1 LTSKICIV
9 HFAELD
15 VDFFPF
21 DKGWQMSHAKM
32 LQLQILIFVPL
43 FFLPAA
49 DVIIH
54 PAYQQWNN
62 EKAESRN
69 TARRLVQ
76 YVAASNRQLME
87 QTRLLLAVLS
97 KSPHVIREDS
107 ESCSSLFSD
116 ILKDE
121 PFFSNI
127 EAADLNGDVF
137 CNGASSAGTNIAD
150 REYFQQA
157 VRTRQFVFS
166 DYAPALTTGKHSI
179 GLVYPCFSE
188 TGQPKGVIFASLDLK
203 TLVQIP
209 EKSLPEN
216 SEVLI
221 VDSKGTIL
229 ASYPNVDEWIGR
241 SVPDAPVIKAMLSQ
255 EEGFVGEK
263 GLDGVA
269 RNFALTSVT
278 HGVPGEL
285 HIAAGFPEKP
295 FNWLS
300 GDMLQN
306 AAVLLGIMALLAFA
320 AGWLAARYLP
330 RES

>member
-1 LTSKICIV
+1 
-9 HFAELD
+9 
-15 VDFFPF
+15 
-21 DKGWQMSHAKM
+21 MSHAKM

-87 QTRLLLAVLS
+87 QTQLLLAALS
-97 KSPHVIREDS
+97 KSTPVTREDS
-107 ESCSSLFSD
+107 ESCRSLFAD
-116 ILKDE
+116 ILKNQ

-127 EAADLNGDVF
+127 GAADLNGDVF
-137 CNGASSAGTNIAD
+137 CNAASSARTNIAD
-150 REYFQQA
+150 REYFQRA
-157 VRTRQFVFS
+157 VRTRRFVFS
-166 DYAPALTTGKHSI
+166 DYAPAVSSGKHSI
-179 GLVYPCFSE
+179 DLVYPWLSE
-188 TGQPKGVIFASLDLK
+188 TGQPQGVIFASLDLK

-229 ASYPNVDEWIGR
+229 AACPNVNEWIGR
-241 SVPDAPVIKAMLSQ
+241 SLPDAPVIKAMLSQ
-255 EEGFVGEK
+255 KEGFVEEK
-263 GLDGVA
+263 DLDGVV
-269 RNFALTSVT
+269 RDFAFTSVT
-278 HGVPGEL
+278 SGPSGEL

-300 GDMLQN
+300 EDMLQN
-306 AAVLLGIMALLAFA
+306 AAVLLGIMVLFAFA
-320 AGWLAARYLP
+320 AGWLAARHLP
-330 RES
+330 QKS

>member
-1 LTSKICIV
+1 
-9 HFAELD
+9 
-15 VDFFPF
+15 
-21 DKGWQMSHAKM
+21 MSPATM
-32 LQLQILIFVPL
+32 LRLQIFIFVPL

-54 PAYQQWNN
+54 PAHQQWKN
-62 EKAESRN
+62 EKAESEN

-76 YVAASNRQLME
+76 YVAASDRQLME

-97 KSPHVIREDS
+97 KSTPVMQADS
-107 ESCSSLFSD
+107 ESCRSLFSD
-116 ILKDE
+116 ILKNQ

-127 EAADLNGDVF
+127 GAANMNGDVF
-137 CNGASSAGTNIAD
+137 CDAASPARINIAD

-157 VRTRQFVFS
+157 VRTRQFIFS
-166 DYAPALTTGKHSI
+166 DYALSRATGKHSI
-179 GLVYPCFSE
+179 GLIYPWSSE
-188 TGQPKGVIFASLDLK
+188 TGQPQGVIFASLDLK

-229 ASYPNVDEWIGR
+229 AGYPDVDERIGR
-241 SVPDAPVIKAMLSQ
+241 SMPDAPLIKAMLSQ
-255 EEGFVGEK
+255 KEGLAGEK
-263 GLDGVA
+263 ELDGVV
-269 RNFALTSVT
+269 RNFAFTSVT
-278 HGVPGEL
+278 HGSSGEL

-300 GDMLQN
+300 RDMLQN
-306 AAVLLGIMALLAFA
+306 AAVLLGIMALFAFA
-320 AGWLAARYLP
+320 AGWLAERHLP

>member
-1 LTSKICIV
+1 V
-9 HFAELD
+9 
-15 VDFFPF
+15 
-21 DKGWQMSHAKM
+21 SHAKM
-32 LQLQILIFVPL
+32 LRLQILFFVPL
-43 FFLPAA
+43 FLLPAT

-54 PAYQQWNN
+54 PAYQQWKD
-62 EKAESRN
+62 EKAERQN

-76 YVAASNRQLME
+76 YEASSNRQLME
-87 QTRLLLAVLS
+87 QTRLLLAALS
-97 KSPHVIREDS
+97 KSAPVVREDS
-107 ESCSSLFSD
+107 ESCRSLFSD
-116 ILKDE
+116 LLTNQ

-127 EAADLNGDVF
+127 GAADLNGNVF
-137 CNGASSAGTNIAD
+137 CHAAGPAGISIAD
-150 REYFQQA
+150 REYFRQA
-157 VRTRQFVFS
+157 VGTGRFGFS
-166 DYAPALTTGKHSI
+166 DHVVSRTSGKHSI
-179 GLVYPCFSE
+179 VLVYPWFGE
-188 TGQPKGVIFASLDLK
+188 PGQPKGVIFAALDLK

-263 GLDGVA
+263 GMDGVV
-269 RNFALTSVT
+269 RNFAFTSVT
-278 HGVPGEL
+278 HGSSRQL

-300 GDMLQN
+300 EDMLQN
-306 AAVLLGIMALLAFA
+306 AAVLLGIMVLFAFA
-320 AGWLAARYLP
+320 AGWLAARHLP
-330 RES
+330 QKS

>member
-1 LTSKICIV
+1 
-9 HFAELD
+9 
-15 VDFFPF
+15 
-21 DKGWQMSHAKM
+21 MSPART

-54 PAYQQWNN
+54 PAYQQWKN
-62 EKAESRN
+62 EKAESQN

-76 YVAASNRQLME
+76 YVAASDRQLME

-97 KSPHVIREDS
+97 KSPPVIREDS
-107 ESCSSLFSD
+107 ESCRSLFSD
-116 ILKDE
+116 IVNDQQ
-121 PFFSNI
+121 FFSNI

-137 CNGASSAGTNIAD
+137 CNGASSARINIAD

-157 VRTRQFVFS
+157 VRTRRFVFS
-166 DYAPALTTGKHSI
+166 DYAPALSTGKHSI
-179 GLVYPCFSE
+179 DLVYPYLSE
-188 TGQPKGVIFASLDLK
+188 TGQPQGVIFASLDLK

-209 EKSLPEN
+209 EKSLPED

-229 ASYPNVDEWIGR
+229 AAYPNVDEWIGR
-241 SVPDAPVIKAMLSQ
+241 SMSDAPVIKAMLSQ
-255 EEGFVGEK
+255 KEGFAGEK
-263 GLDGVA
+263 GLDGVV
-269 RNFALTSVT
+269 RNFAFTSVT
-278 HGVPGEL
+278 HGSSGEL

-300 GDMLQN
+300 KDMLQN
-306 AAVLLGIMALLAFA
+306 AGVLLAIMALFGFA
-320 AGWLAARYLP
+320 AGWLAARHLP
-330 RES
+330 GQVD

>member
-1 LTSKICIV
+1 
-9 HFAELD
+9 
-15 VDFFPF
+15 
-21 DKGWQMSHAKM
+21 M
-32 LQLQILIFVPL
+32 LQLQILMFVPL

-49 DVIIH
+49 DVIIN
-54 PAYQQWNN
+54 PAYQQWKN
-62 EKAESRN
+62 EKAENQN

-76 YVAASNRQLME
+76 YVAASNGQLME
-87 QTRLLLAVLS
+87 QTRVLLAVLS
-97 KSPHVIREDS
+97 KSPPVIREDS
-107 ESCSSLFSD
+107 ESCRSLFSE
-116 ILKDE
+116 IVKDE

-127 EAADLNGDVF
+127 EAADRNGDVF
-137 CNGASSAGTNIAD
+137 CNAAGSASLNIAD

-166 DYAPALTTGKHSI
+166 DYSPGLSTGKHST

-188 TGQPKGVIFASLDLK
+188 TGEPKGVIFASLDLRK
-203 TLVQIP
+203 LAQIP

-229 ASYPNVDEWIGR
+229 AGYPNADEWIGR
-241 SVPDAPVIKAMLSQ
+241 SMPDAPVIKAMLSQ

-263 GLDGVA
+263 GMDGVA
-269 RNFALTSVT
+269 RNFALTSLT
-278 HGVPGEL
+278 HGVPGGL

-306 AAVLLGIMALLAFA
+306 AAVLLGIMALFAFA
-320 AGWLAARYLP
+320 AGWLAARHLP
-330 RES
+330 GKS

>member
-1 LTSKICIV
+1 
-9 HFAELD
+9 
-15 VDFFPF
+15 
-21 DKGWQMSHAKM
+21 M
-32 LQLQILIFVPL
+32 LRLQILMFVPL

-54 PAYQQWNN
+54 PAYQQWKN

-76 YVAASNRQLME
+76 FAAASNRRLME

-97 KSPHVIREDS
+97 KSTPVMLEDS
-107 ESCSSLFSD
+107 ESCRRLFSD
-116 ILKDE
+116 IVKDE

-137 CNGASSAGTNIAD
+137 CNAAGSARTNIAD

-166 DYAPALTTGKHSI
+166 DYASSLTTGQHSI
-179 GLVYPCFSE
+179 GLAYPCFSE
-188 TGQPKGVIFASLDLK
+188 TGQPKGVIVASLDPKAL
-203 TLVQIP
+203 LQIP

-229 ASYPNVDEWIGR
+229 AGYPNVDEQIGR
-241 SVPDAPVIKAMLSQ
+241 SMPEAPLIKAMLSQ

-269 RNFALTSVT
+269 RNFAFASVT
-278 HGVPGEL
+278 QGLPGEL

-300 GDMLQN
+300 GDMLEN
-306 AAVLLGIMALLAFA
+306 AAVLLGIMVLFSFA
-320 AGWLAARYLP
+320 AGWLAARHLP
-330 RES
+330 GES

>member
-1 LTSKICIV
+1 
-9 HFAELD
+9 
-15 VDFFPF
+15 
-21 DKGWQMSHAKM
+21 MSSGRM

-54 PAYQQWNN
+54 PAYQQWKN

-76 YVAASNRQLME
+76 YIAASDRQLME

-97 KSPHVIREDS
+97 KSTPVMLEDS
-107 ESCSSLFSD
+107 ESCRSLFSD

-121 PFFSNI
+121 PFFSDI

-137 CNGASSAGTNIAD
+137 CNAAGSARINIAD
-150 REYFQQA
+150 RQYFQQA
-157 VRTRQFVFS
+157 VQTRQFVFS
-166 DYAPALTTGKHSI
+166 DYASALTAGKHSI
-179 GLVYPCFSE
+179 GLVYPCLSE
-188 TGQPKGVIFASLDLK
+188 TGEPKGVLFASLDLRK
-203 TLVQIP
+203 LAQIP

-229 ASYPNVDEWIGR
+229 AGYPNVDEWIGR
-241 SVPDAPVIKAMLSQ
+241 SMPDAPVIKAMLGQ
-255 EEGFVGEK
+255 EEEFVGEK
-263 GLDGVA
+263 GMDGVA
-269 RNFALTSVT
+269 RNFALTSLT
-278 HGVPGEL
+278 CGSSGEL

-300 GDMLQN
+300 EDMLEN
-306 AAVLLGIMALLAFA
+306 AAVLLGIMVLFAFA
-320 AGWLAARYLP
+320 AGWLAARHLP
-330 RES
+330 GKS